1 MSVGMPQGTEIL
13 LSTLRPTPNSVL
25 ILRDDCAPQDRQLW
39 LVIQMM
45 EKGSCLHVMTQS
57 KRMGKG
63 EGLKEDWIAYILKET
78 LQGQT
83 LTLSVLQQL
92 RTIISYLHG
101 HTHVCP
107 FCYGGTGRDWG
118 VGRKESGG
126 RD

>member
-1 MSVGMPQGTEIL
+1 
-13 LSTLRPTPNSVL
+13 
-25 ILRDDCAPQDRQLW
+25 
-39 LVIQMM
+39 MM

-83 LTLSVLQQL
+83 LTLNVLQQF

-126 RD
+126 RDWKHVKSHIIIKGGLVAMGGPKWVYKGIEKRSRMLPETHM